1 MPSRFSAALL
11 VVGVLLS
18 WGAALTAHGAA
29 DKEAAAD
36 KQPAEPAAKGQEKDK
51 PQDKDDPQEKKKDKK
66 KSQEE
71 GKPACM
77 HCGATCGL
85 APVCVCEPGTKK
97 RPKTEFD
104 ATCEPLCVAGCTT
117 KPRFLGWCHGRETC
131 TSCCAEPCECPSR
144 VRWCK
149 RLKRETVDE
158 EVPTIVRK
166 VKYVCRC
173 CSGTC
178 SAGCCGAD
186 RWCRPLPAWWTN
198 LTWWWPRKPAG

>member
-1 MPSRFSAALL
+1 MPSRFIAAPL
-11 VVGVLLS
+11 VVVALVA
-18 WGAALTAHGAA
+18 WGSAHTAHAAA
-29 DKEAAAD
+29 DTEKAAD
-36 KQPAEPAAKGQEKDK
+36 KQLEKAPAQGKDNARDKGKNR
-51 PQDKDDPQEKKKDKK
+51 
-66 KSQEE
+66 EE

-85 APVCVCEPGTKK
+85 EPVCVCEPGTKK

-117 KPRFLGWCHGRETC
+117 KPWFLAWCHGREAC
-131 TSCCAEPCECPSR
+131 TSCCEEPCECPSR
-144 VRWCK
+144 VRWCR
-149 RLKRETVDE
+149 RLKRDTVEE
-158 EVPTIVRK
+158 EVPTVVRK

-178 SAGCCGAD
+178 SDGCCGAN
-186 RWCRPLPAWWTN
+186 RRRQPLPAWWTN